1 MLDFPPAR
9 LLLSYWVLWST
20 AQEGMRPSSS
30 QFDGVEL
37 IWMFFSAE
45 LNLSC

>member
-30 QFDGVEL
+30 QFDGVKL